1 MDRIGGGHR
10 RHSLADRQGHGARR
24 TATLISCMSVRAA
37 AVARWCWRLHAC
49 ARAAK
54 ASPARG
60 SSASSTAGPWSA
72 NSQARARLPW
82 LASHDQVRA
91 RRGAV
96 GGGGHERQHPA
107 GTAGSWG
114 PSSSCRR
121 CGAGVAQ
128 RPRRAPPSLAGCA
141 TAGAG
146 RRRAGSSSSGLVPS
160 RSPKPYTARVNIKAL
175 IPSNQDERAHN

>member
-107 GTAGSWG
+107 GTAGAWG

-128 RPRRAPPSLAGCA
+128 RPRRAPP
-141 TAGAG
+141 
-146 RRRAGSSSSGLVPS
+146 REQVRHPVVPS